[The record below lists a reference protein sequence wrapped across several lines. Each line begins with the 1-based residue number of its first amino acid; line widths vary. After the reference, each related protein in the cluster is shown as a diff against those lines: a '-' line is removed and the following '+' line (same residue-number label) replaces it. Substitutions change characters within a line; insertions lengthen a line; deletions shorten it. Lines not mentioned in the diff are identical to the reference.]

1 MVIELTEQSTL
12 LEIFKSQNLGATSA
26 LQLVQ
31 FLAHLE
37 KHKGILF
44 VCNYLKGVRSYL
56 LKGEKSDHR
65 IAVTAK
71 GSLIGPMRPI
81 SRLWESGRKG
91 RIRADRILRVYGRWE
106 HPEPTAADYQKFAA
120 SVAGTSISAYKLAIQ
135 LTLPELRAGTCAARD
150 AKFDFTLP
158 NSTDKKTPLVGKR
171 ESETLP
177 FEHYRVLSEYAPGI
191 LIRNGDLFNLL
202 YPLYFAENSTAYSFS
217 AADEATTYKNNRVE
231 RAMGSNKGYT
241 LSELSQDIVGTVV
254 GLTKDRGYKL
264 RFIANP
270 HRFIQLALS
279 RLKHAFEI
287 VLRQMPESSV
297 YDQGSGISWAQS
309 KLLEGN
315 RLWSVDL
322 SAATDNFPFSF
333 QESVARQLFGDAL
346 EPDINLWRDVVHSS
360 WTTPVPLYPNE
371 LTGIRSLDYP
381 TVFYGRG
388 QPMGVA
394 PSFAAFTVSHISLL
408 RALGGN
414 QNTFRVLGD
423 DVLIADEDLYKR
435 YRLGLD
441 LLNVPISPSKSLF
454 GAKLGEFAGRLVDQ
468 IGPWP
473 VYKASKLSIRSDP
486 LGLVRQYGKRILKGK
501 LPLGRFKKEVINF
514 FSSLPG
520 YGFQHSLDGDVF
532 RSLSIDQLAILYP
545 EKQLDPL
552 PLGSKR
558 PVVQYALSG
567 ITPIQPIF
575 EPGHRML
582 GFLGELP
589 NTNNKV
595 VVEHLNIN
603 ASDLDSK
610 MIPEIRELWLK
621 GVERNPDSIRAW
633 AEEPSLPFSLLKR
646 IYKRAMHV

>member
-1 MVIELTEQSTL
+1 
-12 LEIFKSQNLGATSA
+12 
-26 LQLVQ
+26 
-31 FLAHLE
+31 
-37 KHKGILF
+37 
-44 VCNYLKGVRSYL
+44 
-56 LKGEKSDHR
+56 
-65 IAVTAK
+65 
-71 GSLIGPMRPI
+71 
-81 SRLWESGRKG
+81 
-91 RIRADRILRVYGRWE
+91 
-106 HPEPTAADYQKFAA
+106 
-120 SVAGTSISAYKLAIQ
+120 
-135 LTLPELRAGTCAARD
+135 
-150 AKFDFTLP
+150 
-158 NSTDKKTPLVGKR
+158 LVGKR

-177 FEHYRVLSEYAPGI
+177 FEHYQVLSEYAPGI

-202 YPLYFAENSTAYSFS
+202 YPLYFAENDTACYS
-217 AADEATTYKNNRVE
+217 AADEATTYKNNEVVRV
-231 RAMGSNKGYT
+231 MGSNVGYPI
-241 LSELSQDIVGTVV
+241 SELAQDIVGTVV

-297 YDQGSGISWAQS
+297 YDQESGISWAQS

-315 RLWSVDL
+315 RLWSIDL

-360 WTTPVPLYPNE
+360 WTTPVPLFPNE
-371 LTGIRSLDYP
+371 LTGIRVLDYP
-381 TVFYGRG
+381 TIFYGRG

-408 RALGGN
+408 RALGGDK
-414 QNTFRVLGD
+414 NTFRVLGD

-435 YRLGLD
+435 YRLSLD

-454 GAKLGEFAGRLVDQ
+454 GAELGEFAGRLVDQ
-468 IGPWP
+468 YGPWP
-473 VYKASKLSIRSDP
+473 VFKAGKLSIRSDP
-486 LGLVRQYGKRILKGK
+486 LGLVRQYGTRILKGK
-501 LPLGRFKKEVINF
+501 LPLGRYKKELIKF

-520 YGFQHSLDGDVF
+520 YGFEYSLDEDLY

-545 EKQLDPL
+545 NKCPDPL
-552 PLGSKR
+552 PYGGGR
-558 PVVQYALSG
+558 PVVQYTLSG
-567 ITPIQPIF
+567 VTPNQPIF

-589 NTNNKV
+589 KTNTKV
-595 VVEHLNIN
+595 VVEHLNVN
-603 ASDLDSK
+603 ASDPDSA

-621 GVERNPDSIRAW
+621 GTRRNPDPIRAW

-646 IYKRAMHV
+646 IYKRVLRV